1 MKDYIRGWNVMRL
14 FRLVM
19 GIIIV
24 IQGVDAGYW
33 MIVGIGI
40 VFAALS
46 LLNVSTCNTPICKTS
61 YSRSSKSDLKDIT
74 YEEVK

>member
-1 MKDYIRGWNVMRL
+1 MKDYIRAWNVMRL

-19 GIIIV
+19 GIIVV
-24 IQGVDAGYW
+24 IQGLDAGYW

-40 VFAALS
+40 VFVGLS